1 MPFLP
6 NKKDSNHFHAKSEE
20 SACPPKLNG
29 CHQFVSIH
37 QDVSQAFISRNLVH
51 IAKLDVSMFSGQ
63 NHPVSF
69 VAKDMRSLSAS
80 HMDLFSSPF
89 LIVFFKRSDD
99 VAASIIQRT
108 GVCYLSPTCRT
119 RSSSYFPLIFYQKHW
134 CDCVSCRLLLWNL
147 TINMSSPQRNLC
159 VAFLT
164 KTQKVDTKQRCLEI
178 WYYIFAS
185 PTWVSRLLYVVSLPI
200 VKSVDIQSDRK

>member
-1 MPFLP
+1 MSEGLP
-6 NKKDSNHFHAKSEE
+6 KVTYKQVE
-20 SACPPKLNG
+20 
-29 CHQFVSIH
+29 
-37 QDVSQAFISRNLVH
+37 
-51 IAKLDVSMFSGQ
+51 LDVSMFSGQ

-134 CDCVSCRLLLWNL
+134 CDCVSCR
-147 TINMSSPQRNLC
+147 
-159 VAFLT
+159 
-164 KTQKVDTKQRCLEI
+164 
-178 WYYIFAS
+178 FAK
-185 PTWVSRLLYVVSLPI
+185 LIDI
-200 VKSVDIQSDRK
+200 VKWSLTLTFHDIYWHF